1 MKKGSILLLIIL
13 ILSACLFSSF
23 SYESG
28 ELKDSQRQP
37 WSLIK

>member
-13 ILSACLFSSF
+13 ILSGCLFSF
-23 SYESG
+23 SYESD
-28 ELKDSQRQP
+28 ELNNLQRQP

>member
-13 ILSACLFSSF
+13 ILSVCLL
-23 SYESG
+23 YESD
-28 ELKDSQRQP
+28 ELNNLQRQP

>member
-13 ILSACLFSSF
+13 IISGCLFSSF
-23 SYESG
+23 SYESD
-28 ELKDSQRQP
+28 ELNDSQRQP